1 VYFTTQLKTAVE
13 LYVSYLGRA
22 ELRPDFVVESGRGA
36 LVLDAKCR
44 RGVGREDIERLITYV
59 VEFARPV
66 GGVLYGS
73 LLTLGYVQTRRA
85 SRDSSLGVRIE
96 VEVNTLDPRRSEG
109 EVLGTVGRVLG
120 RGSAP
125 T

>member
-1 VYFTTQLKTAVE
+1 
-13 LYVSYLGRA
+13 
-22 ELRPDFVVESGRGA
+22 
-36 LVLDAKCR
+36 
-44 RGVGREDIERLITYV
+44 
-59 VEFARPV
+59 
-66 GGVLYGS
+66 VLYGS